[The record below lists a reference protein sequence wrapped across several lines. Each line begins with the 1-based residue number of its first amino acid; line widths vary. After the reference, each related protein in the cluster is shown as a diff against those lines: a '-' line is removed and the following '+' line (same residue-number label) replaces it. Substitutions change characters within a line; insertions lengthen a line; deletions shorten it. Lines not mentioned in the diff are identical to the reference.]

1 MVSDL
6 NQDGNDELIIVD
18 DSGKLNI
25 ITHDLSNYSNSA
37 INYDFSFF
45 SSPSITDIDLDG
57 DLEILVGTVNSLF
70 IADIKE
76 TSLENNSWNIFRGN
90 YKRNGYLKYDHCQ
103 LGDLNDDS
111 IINVLDIISLINIII
126 EDIVVNEFEICAG
139 DFNGDLLLNVQDIIY
154 LVNIIIDDS
163 YN

>member
-1 MVSDL
+1 M
-6 NQDGNDELIIVD
+6 
-18 DSGKLNI
+18 
-25 ITHDLSNYSNSA
+25 
-37 INYDFSFF
+37 
-45 SSPSITDIDLDG
+45 
-57 DLEILVGTVNSLF
+57 
-70 IADIKE
+70 
-76 TSLENNSWNIFRGN
+76 
-90 YKRNGYLKYDHCQ
+90 
-103 LGDLNDDS
+103 DDS